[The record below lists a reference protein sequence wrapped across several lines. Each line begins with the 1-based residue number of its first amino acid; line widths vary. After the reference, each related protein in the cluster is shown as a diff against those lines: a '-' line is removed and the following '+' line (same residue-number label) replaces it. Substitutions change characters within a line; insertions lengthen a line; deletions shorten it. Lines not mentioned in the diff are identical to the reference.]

1 MDYVIFESSLRY
13 DPSWWRLV
21 WVAARLV
28 AGGGWRWRGDIEN
41 DVADWPAAQTQAAP
55 GPVYPSQSIYND
67 VELRQP
73 IRN

>member
-1 MDYVIFESSLRY
+1 MTPAGGGWSG
-13 DPSWWRLV
+13 WRLD
-21 WVAARLV
+21 WWLEV